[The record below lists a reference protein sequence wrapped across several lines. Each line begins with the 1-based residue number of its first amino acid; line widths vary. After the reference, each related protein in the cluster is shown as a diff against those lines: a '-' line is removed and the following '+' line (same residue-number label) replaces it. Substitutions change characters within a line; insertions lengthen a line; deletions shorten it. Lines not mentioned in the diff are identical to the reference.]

1 MKLNRA
7 TGTDSMACYLPLV
20 HRWRKVSRSSLVPAE
35 PPAEAAREERREEG
49 RCVRSRG
56 VEARRDPRGVTL
68 SQRVGDVT
76 LHIRHDNPQLGLGD
90 VQYQRLHMGHTHR
103 REARE
108 AREAREGREARE
120 AIDGR
125 ESSLTLPLGISSLRP
140 SSLSSAPRDWQSDS
154 EGRAGGSRA
163 RHPVSQF
170 YSALAGSTATISQ
183 QDLVHY
189 RESRGGR
196 RAKLPSTVPP
206 PRPASVDAELLLNQ
220 GEERRMKYAALT
232 SPASYMRQGQEKDEK
247 SSSGNSSAS
256 SMTSEGTPHQQVHP
270 ALRGRAPAPPC
281 SGGRG
286 PPPRHLL
293 PNRLRPSP
301 LVKLHPTVR
310 LSHSLRQG
318 RNTLS
323 LIIW

>member
-7 TGTDSMACYLPLV
+7 KGTDGMSCYLPLV
-20 HRWRKVSRSSLVPAE
+20 HRWRKVSRASLVTAEVPEEQAGEPA
-35 PPAEAAREERREEG
+35 RDQTREEG

-90 VQYQRLHMGHTHR
+90 VQYQRLHQGHTHR
-103 REARE
+103 REGRE
-108 AREAREGREARE
+108 GREGREAS
-120 AIDGR
+120 DGR

-140 SSLSSAPRDWQSDS
+140 SSLASAPRGWQSDS

-189 RESRGGR
+189 REGRGGR

-206 PRPASVDAELLLNQ
+206 TRPASVDAELLLNQ
-220 GEERRMKYAALT
+220 GEEIRMKYAALT
-232 SPASYMRQGQEKDEK
+232 SPASYMRQGHEKDEK

-256 SMTSEGTPHQQVHP
+256 SMTSEGMPHQEVHP

-318 RNTLS
+318 RNTLGPN
-323 LIIW
+323 IW